1 MEKQNLRINKG
12 WKKAQEKTKMK
23 KPQQTTTRKPHYL
36 GHRERMR
43 KRLAA
48 RPASFSDYELVEML
62 LYYIFPRKN
71 TRELAKKFMAHFRT
85 IRNLIFSEKID
96 LERMEGAG
104 KSCVT
109 LLAVLREMFVRA
121 SLDEVRKTTVVASS
135 SEVFDYYKNI
145 FFNMK
150 HEQLRIMFLNS
161 KNLLITDE
169 ILQEGTIN
177 QTAIYPRTIIQRAFE
192 LGAAAI
198 IMVHNHPSGDP
209 HPSRQDIIMT
219 RALNDVTSKL
229 DIVLLDH
236 LIIGKNDV
244 FSMKEHSII

>member
-1 MEKQNLRINKG
+1 
-12 WKKAQEKTKMK
+12 MK
-23 KPQQTTTRKPHYL
+23 ELKPIKVKKPHYL

-48 RPASFSDYELVEML
+48 CPVFLSDYELVEVL
-62 LYYIFPRKN
+62 LYYIFQRKN
-71 TRELAKKFMAHFRT
+71 TRELAKKIIEHFGT
-85 IRNLIFSEKID
+85 IRNLVFSEKTD
-96 LERMEGAG
+96 LEKIEGAG
-104 KSCVT
+104 KSCIT
-109 LLAVLREMFVRA
+109 LFSVLREIFVRA
-121 SLDEVRKTTVVASS
+121 SLDEVRKSKIIASS
-135 SEVFDYYKNI
+135 SEVVNYYKNV

-161 KNLLITDE
+161 KNLLITEE

-177 QTAIYPRTIIQRAFE
+177 QTAIYPRTIVHRAFE

-198 IMVHNHPSGDP
+198 IIVHNHPSGDSY
-209 HPSRQDIIMT
+209 PSRQDIIMT

-236 LIIGKNDV
+236 LIIGNNDV

>member
-1 MEKQNLRINKG
+1 MNMKEQKQT
-12 WKKAQEKTKMK
+12 KTTIK
-23 KPQQTTTRKPHYL
+23 KPHYL

-48 RPASFSDYELVEML
+48 RPASLSDYELVEML
-62 LYYIFPRKN
+62 LYFVFPRKN
-71 TRELAKKFMAHFRT
+71 TSELAKKFMAHFGT
-85 IRNLIFSEKID
+85 VRNLVFSEKAA
-96 LERMEGAG
+96 LENVEGAG
-104 KSCVT
+104 KACVI
-109 LLAVLREMFVRA
+109 LLSILREMFVRA
-121 SLDEVRKTTVVASS
+121 SLDDVRKTKVVASS
-135 SEVFDYYKNI
+135 SEVIDYYKNI

-161 KNLLITDE
+161 KNLLIADE

-177 QTAIYPRTIIQRAFE
+177 QTAIYPRTIVQRAFE

-236 LIIGKNDV
+236 LIIGKNNV

>member
-1 MEKQNLRINKG
+1 
-12 WKKAQEKTKMK
+12 
-23 KPQQTTTRKPHYL
+23 
-36 GHRERMR
+36 
-43 KRLAA
+43 
-48 RPASFSDYELVEML
+48 
-62 LYYIFPRKN
+62 
-71 TRELAKKFMAHFRT
+71 
-85 IRNLIFSEKID
+85 LIFSEKID
-96 LERMEGAG
+96 LERMEGTG

-109 LLAVLREMFVRA
+109 LLAVLREMFIRA